1 MGAINT
7 LIELIRDSE
16 YILSDPL
23 IILIELMTLIIAII
37 AQWNPL
43 IRLIRDSEYSILS
56 ESRI

>member
-43 IRLIRDSEYSILS
+43 ILLIRDLE
-56 ESRI
+56 